1 MGCSLSATPAEELM
15 TEIRKQ
21 NEAAVKS
28 RLVRARKSGELP
40 TEVNV
45 DDYTRYLSTIL
56 AGLSIQA
63 VNGSTKADLKR
74 TAEMAI
80 KHLGC

>member
-63 VNGSTKADLKR
+63 VNGSTKAELKR

>member
-1 MGCSLSATPAEELM
+1 M

-40 TEVNV
+40 KEVNV

-74 TAEMAI
+74 AAEMAI